1 MAALLIQM
9 YTRKL
14 KELLS
19 PRGPVISTLRVI
31 VLLRVGERVRFPCD
45 PCRCMSLS
53 CVVKISCG
61 YPVYADVLCYFDEDL

>member
-53 CVVKISCG
+53 CVVKF
-61 YPVYADVLCYFDEDL
+61 PVAILYGVVICNFNEDL